1 MTFHTSCGL
10 ILRSRDFAL
19 PFCQI
24 KESSHCTLTG
34 RFLAESSFTKRAAV
48 ANISSPIT
56 AWSGC
61 IWKTKLINKQIIHSQ
76 DPWLLACLNKWLV
89 PPTYVQDI
97 GAVLAKLVLSFEHG
111 QSLKK
116 KKVLPLITA
125 LPKCDQVVKRARYYW
140 ERMVKSCFWALKTH
154 RRNQLTHPF
163 SKVQV
168 HNFCFPFTI
177 PRLLQQWFCFSIQLV
192 LINIKTPFSSCWT
205 YRWEIIWFGS
215 QCEPCAS
222 QVDLATLHI
231 L

>member
-1 MTFHTSCGL
+1 MTFHTSFGL

-24 KESSHCTLTG
+24 QESSHCTLTG
-34 RFLAESSFTKRAAV
+34 RFLAESSLTKRAAV

-61 IWKTKLINKQIIHSQ
+61 IWKTKLINKQIILSQ

-116 KKVLPLITA
+116 IKFSLWLLYFQSVTKLLNVQDITEREWWKVVSGPWKHTEGTNSHTDSQKYRSTTSAFPL
-125 LPKCDQVVKRARYYW
+125 LFLDCCSNDFV
-140 ERMVKSCFWALKTH
+140 FL
-154 RRNQLTHPF
+154 F
-163 SKVQV
+163 S
-168 HNFCFPFTI
+168 
-177 PRLLQQWFCFSIQLV
+177 
-192 LINIKTPFSSCWT
+192 
-205 YRWEIIWFGS
+205 
-215 QCEPCAS
+215 
-222 QVDLATLHI
+222 
-231 L
+231 

>member
-34 RFLAESSFTKRAAV
+34 RFLAESSLTKRAAV

-76 DPWLLACLNKWLV
+76 DLWLLACLNKWLFLHI
-89 PPTYVQDI
+89 YAQDI

-116 KKVLPLITA
+116 KKKFSHWLPYFQSVTKLLNVQDITER
-125 LPKCDQVVKRARYYW
+125 KWWKVVSGPWKHTEGTNSHTYSQEYRSTTSAFHLLFFDCTDLVFR
-140 ERMVKSCFWALKTH
+140 
-154 RRNQLTHPF
+154 F
-163 SKVQV
+163 S
-168 HNFCFPFTI
+168 
-177 PRLLQQWFCFSIQLV
+177 L
-192 LINIKTPFSSCWT
+192 SS
-205 YRWEIIWFGS
+205 
-215 QCEPCAS
+215 
-222 QVDLATLHI
+222 
-231 L
+231 